1 MEILKTIRARRSIRK
16 YKKRKVEQKK
26 ITAILEAGRWAPSG
40 LNNQP
45 WRFVVVQDNNVI
57 HELAEC
63 TEYSKI
69 VLDAPLLI
77 GVFLDQKASYNR
89 SKDLQAIGACL
100 QNMLLACHA
109 LKLGACWLGEILNQ
123 REKVE
128 KICGVP
134 NYFELMA
141 VLSIGYP
148 DKKGTSSRKDL
159 QKLIFRRI

>member
-45 WRFVVVQDNNVI
+45 WRFVVVQDKDVI
-57 HELAEC
+57 RELSEC

-77 GVFLDQKASYNR
+77 CVFLDQKASYNR
-89 SKDLQAIGACL
+89 TKDLQAIGACL

-123 REKVE
+123 REQVE

-134 NYFELMA
+134 CHFELMA
-141 VLSIGYP
+141 VLSVGYP
-148 DKKGTSSRKDL
+148 DEQEKSTRKKL
-159 QKLIFRRI
+159 QSLIKYWL